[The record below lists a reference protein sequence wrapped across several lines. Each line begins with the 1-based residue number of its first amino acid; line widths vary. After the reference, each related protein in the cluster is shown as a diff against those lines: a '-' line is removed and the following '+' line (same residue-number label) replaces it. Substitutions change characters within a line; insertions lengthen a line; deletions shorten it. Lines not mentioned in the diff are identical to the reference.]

1 MHPETKGKDEI
12 IAVSSASVRSPSE
25 RTKQMRRLAS
35 ARPANVRAI
44 NKCSEDEAAP
54 SADVAACW
62 AAVRAGK
69 PAEFSQDFWE
79 SEDLALRFPEG
90 RLQSKATLERVRLPG
105 RHLIRRKTL
114 PKPLSH
120 CDLLCWTWHCH
131 GVPGLSHTRDTKAQ
145 EALKQFV
152 PNCSAPIFDVGTP
165 GFLPGFLSLGFGHWG
180 GFSHGAR
187 RAGTFCAS
195 S

>member
-25 RTKQMRRLAS
+25 HKKQMRRLAS

-54 SADVAACW
+54 SADVAARW

-69 PAEFSQDFWE
+69 PAELSQDFWE
-79 SEDLALRFPEG
+79 SEDWCCAPLKGDSRAKPLWKG
-90 RLQSKATLERVRLPG
+90 SGCQAGT
-105 RHLIRRKTL
+105 LIRGKTL

-131 GVPGLSHTRDTKAQ
+131 GVPGLSHTRDTKAR